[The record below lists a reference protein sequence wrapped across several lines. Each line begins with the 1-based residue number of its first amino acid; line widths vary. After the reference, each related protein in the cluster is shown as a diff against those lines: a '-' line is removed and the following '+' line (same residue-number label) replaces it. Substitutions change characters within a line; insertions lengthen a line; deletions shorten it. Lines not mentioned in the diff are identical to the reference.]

1 MKKTALFLPL
11 LIASSGWLPAQSAE
25 DLQLERRSESDIS
38 PAQRNPFWPVGW
50 AKKEVNAA
58 APSGAVENVIDTSF
72 LVPSRFAVSSISI
85 GKFPLAV
92 INGKTYGEGDLI
104 AVNNGA
110 NRVNVQVVSIRD
122 GKVKLRYADKTI
134 ETSIKA
140 ESKSTR

>member
-1 MKKTALFLPL
+1 MKKTALLFSL
-11 LIASSGWLPAQSAE
+11 LIASGAWLAAQSAE
-25 DLQLERRSESDIS
+25 DLQLERRSEADIP

-50 AKKEVNAA
+50 AKKEANTA
-58 APSGAVENVIDTSF
+58 APSGVAVNAIDTSF
-72 LVPSRFAVSSISI
+72 LVPARFVVSSISI

-104 AVNNGA
+104 AVNSGA

-140 ESKSTR
+140 EQKPTR